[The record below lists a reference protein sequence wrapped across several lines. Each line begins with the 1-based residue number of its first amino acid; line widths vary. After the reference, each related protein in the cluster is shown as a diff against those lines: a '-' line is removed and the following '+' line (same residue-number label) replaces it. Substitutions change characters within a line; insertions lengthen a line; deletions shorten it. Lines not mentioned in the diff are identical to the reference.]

1 MGWGEGP
8 GGGMG
13 MLVGGGDGTE
23 KLLTGQPP
31 DVAFAF
37 LSGFL
42 CITTLLA
49 SYLRSL
55 TVKAEVALHD
65 RLVELQ
71 RLYADLAGSPPEPP
85 HLDQTETKFLAHRSH
100 QPRTPPHSLLAFFA
114 LLPSYHGA

>member
-42 CITTLLA
+42 VITTLLA

-65 RLVELQ
+65 RLGELQ
-71 RLYADLAGSPPEPP
+71 RLYRSEEHTSELQSPD
-85 HLDQTETKFLAHRSH
+85 HLVCRLLLEKKKIVPLGFQS
-100 QPRTPPHSLLAFFA
+100 PCSTPIR
-114 LLPSYHGA
+114 